1 MRGAGAQDAKFGHP
15 DLSHRAVARLLVV
28 LSASSGCLDVF
39 CVTQLGGFFASVI
52 TGNLVQ
58 LGHNLV
64 AVDPRLLSGG
74 SVAVGGYAVGVG
86 GGTLPLRHA
95 GLGWRSRTHVVTAAQ
110 VLILV
115 GVAGGWWATGGQ
127 PGYPAS
133 LVLLFGAAAASGIQ
147 SVVTISSGIPHAT
160 TTYLTGSLTSIVRG
174 VVFDPHRFAAGAA
187 GVTRLVGLLG
197 GAVLGAVVLRVAP
210 LWAPALAAAL
220 VASVLATAI
229 AISRSRRRLPSRSPG
244 EDEQSPGDGERS
256 PGEDEQQD
264 HREDRADQHRAEAAK
279 AVGEEDEHGGRGT
292 HR

>member
-1 MRGAGAQDAKFGHP
+1 MRGARTQDAEFVRP
-15 DLSHRAVARLLVV
+15 DLSHRAVTRLLVV
-28 LSASSGCLDVF
+28 LTTASGCLDVF

-58 LGHNLV
+58 LGHNIV
-64 AVDPRLLSGG
+64 AMDSRLLSGG
-74 SVAVGGYAVGVG
+74 SVAVGGYAIGVA

-95 GLGWRSRTHVVTAAQ
+95 ELGWRSRTHLVMVVQ
-110 VLILV
+110 VLLLV
-115 GVAGGWWATGGQ
+115 GVAGGWWATGGR
-127 PGYPAS
+127 PGFVAS
-133 LVLLFGAAAASGIQ
+133 LTLLFAAATASGIQ

-187 GVTRLVGLLG
+187 GVTRLLGLLG
-197 GAVLGAVVLRVAP
+197 GAVLGAAVLRVAP

-220 VASVLATAI
+220 VAAVLATAT
-229 AISRSRRRLPSRSPG
+229 AVSRSRRRLPS
-244 EDEQSPGDGERS
+244 RS

-279 AVGEEDEHGGRGT
+279 SVGEEDEHGGRGT

>member
-1 MRGAGAQDAKFGHP
+1 MRGARAQDAEFVRP

-28 LSASSGCLDVF
+28 LATASGCLDVF

-64 AVDPRLLSGG
+64 AADPRLLSGG
-74 SVAVGGYAVGVG
+74 SAAVGGYAVGVA

-115 GVAGGWWATGGQ
+115 GVAGGWCASGGQ

-133 LVLLFGAAAASGIQ
+133 LVLLFAAAVASGIQ
-147 SVVTISSGIPHAT
+147 SVVTISSGIPHAA

-244 EDEQSPGDGERS
+244 EDKQS
-256 PGEDEQQD
+256 PGEDE
-264 HREDRADQHRAEAAK
+264 
-279 AVGEEDEHGGRGT
+279 
-292 HR
+292 